1 MIVLIFNSKDILFG
15 IEVESIQEISRM
27 VKMDFFPSDVG
38 VITSVINY
46 RGHTIPIIDSL
57 KYLKKEKGSYN
68 KDSIIIILNINGEL
82 LGLLSDDILKTVEI
96 EANMVEKYQISESD
110 YFNQFFRIDQKIYP
124 LLNLN
129 RVSKD
134 IKKDISTK
142 TQVKIK

>member
-1 MIVLIFNSKDILFG
+1 MIVLIFNSNNTLFS
-15 IEVESIQEISRM
+15 IEAEYIQEISRM
-27 VKMDFFPSDVG
+27 IKMDFFPSDVG

-46 RGHTIPIIDSL
+46 RGNTIPIIDSL
-57 KYLKKEKGSYN
+57 KYLKKEVGTYN

-110 YFNQFFRIDQKIYP
+110 YFNQFFRIEQKIYP

-129 RVSKD
+129 RVAKD
-134 IKKDISTK
+134 IKKDISK
-142 TQVKIK
+142 TQVKLK

>member
-1 MIVLIFNSKDILFG
+1 MIALIFNSNNTLFS
-15 IEVESIQEISRM
+15 IEAEYIQEISRM
-27 VKMDFFPSDVG
+27 IKMDFFPSDVG

-46 RGHTIPIIDSL
+46 RGNTIPIIDSL
-57 KYLKKEKGSYN
+57 KYLKKEVGTYN

-110 YFNQFFRIDQKIYP
+110 YFNQFFRIEQKIYP

-129 RVSKD
+129 RVAKD
-134 IKKDISTK
+134 IKKDISK
-142 TQVKIK
+142 TQVKLK

>member
-1 MIVLIFNSKDILFG
+1 MIVLIFNSRDILFG

-27 VKMDFFPSDVG
+27 IKMDFFPSDVG
-38 VITSVINY
+38 VISSVINY
-46 RGHTIPIIDSL
+46 RGNTIPVIDSL
-57 KYLKKEKGSYN
+57 KYLKKDVGVYN

-96 EANMVEKYQISESD
+96 DANIVERYQIAESD
-110 YFNQFFRIDQKIYP
+110 YFNRFFKMDQKIYP

-134 IKKDISTK
+134 IKKDISK
-142 TQVKIK
+142 VQVTVK